1 MRSTIMKIW
10 FFLYIQNE
18 LLNFL
23 VNNKFDSSGFKLDI
37 DYNQTFDN
45 VLDQKSLYL
54 IQRG

>member
-1 MRSTIMKIW
+1 MKIW